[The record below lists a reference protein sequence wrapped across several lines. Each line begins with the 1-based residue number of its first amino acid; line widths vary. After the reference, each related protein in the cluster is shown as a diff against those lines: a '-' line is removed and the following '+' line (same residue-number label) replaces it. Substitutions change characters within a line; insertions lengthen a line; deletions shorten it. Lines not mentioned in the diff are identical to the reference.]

1 MLFKEVRHHQYSQES
16 IDYQFNNNFFLQ
28 LAKAIGKARELNSRE
43 LTTGANEVKE
53 IGDLITDFLGI
64 KVDCHISPARYYNAW
79 VKLPDFNKNHP
90 FFEMFQNQASSAEGL
105 KLLGSKEFDIGNVNR
120 KTGKISGV
128 YAKVQC
134 PITFTKG
141 LMTAKTFTNEEIA
154 AIALHEIGHIYSLF
168 ETMYRTIGV
177 NLAVSSAM
185 EECIGTKD
193 PTVKMRVIKGL
204 REKGIIDNTLDE
216 SAIAQ
221 LDDEKLPVV
230 VITAAFKQLRHDG
243 NAVCYNRTAWEQSA
257 DQFAV
262 RMGAGTA
269 LASGLNKILPD
280 SSKMKY
286 LFVTNSLEKLIW
298 KVFYKTMQYLSVIS
312 GVYIVAIWF
321 MLCEFLFIGV
331 PNIFEV
337 SHNTYDRHKDR
348 VARIRREQIGKLKLL
363 DKDDPLREEVLQ
375 QIDEIKEIEDNQSN
389 LYSDAFAY
397 GYAFV
402 YNFLTGQL
410 DKKAQQQAIEKLMN
424 NELYVQAARFKVKG
438 K

>member
-1 MLFKEVRHHQYSQES
+1 MHFTEVGHHQYSQEA
-16 IDYQFNNNFFLQ
+16 IDYQFNNNFFLN
-28 LAKAIGKARELNSRE
+28 LAKAIGNARELNSRE
-43 LTTGANEVKE
+43 LTSEAKEVKA
-53 IGDLITDFLGI
+53 IGELITDFLGI
-64 KVDCHISPARYYNAW
+64 KVECRISQARYYNAW

-90 FFEMFQNQASSAEGL
+90 FFELFQNTATSAEGL

-120 KTGKISGV
+120 KTGKISGI

-134 PITFTKG
+134 PIIFTKG
-141 LMTAKTFTNEEIA
+141 LMTSKTFTNEEIA
-154 AIALHEIGHIYSLF
+154 AVALHEIGHIYSLF
-168 ETMYRTIGV
+168 ETMYRTLGV
-177 NLAVSSAM
+177 NLAISSAM

-204 REKGIIDNTLDE
+204 REKEYIDNTLDE
-216 SAIAQ
+216 SAVAQ

-230 VITAAFKQLRHDG
+230 VLTASFKQLRHDD

-286 LFVTNSLEKLIW
+286 IFVTNSIEKFLW
-298 KVFYKTMQYLSVIS
+298 KLLYKVLQYLSMLTGMYLTLVWLVI
-312 GVYIVAIWF
+312 
-321 MLCEFLFIGV
+321 CEFLLIGV

-348 VARIRREQIGKLKLL
+348 IARIRREQIGKLKLL
-363 DKDDPLREEVLQ
+363 DKDDPLREEILA

-397 GYAFV
+397 GYAFI
-402 YNFLTGQL
+402 YNLLTGQL

-424 NELYVQAARFKVKG
+424 NELFVQAARFNVKG